1 MPTSPVSEKNCQAGV
16 AMSLTKPSIKSSS
29 NALKRY
35 QSDLLAAIMQPNS
48 DGNGFDN
55 NDFDNVGLTIY
66 QNNFLAS
73 AKRSLANSFPAVKAL
88 LEENFD
94 VAVNHYLRAHLKTN
108 ADWAL
113 IGEQFASYLANEP
126 ALSALPYLGD
136 LAEFEYAMF
145 IAERASDKA
154 LALGSLSL
162 LEKVDSQHLKMNFA
176 PGFALLNSPFP
187 IAELRSLL
195 TAEHGNE
202 QDTEQV
208 AEQAINQAFNAL
220 LEQPIQT
227 HYFAVYRVGYQA
239 KSLSLS
245 AVDYLGYERFSSS
258 ASINDALVALEAP
271 YSQAEHSPEQGNEHK
286 SEHSLDEFDLSHWLA
301 DAIKHQLL
309 LGIFELSDVSKGSSA
324 ASNTS

>member
-1 MPTSPVSEKNCQAGV
+1 
-16 AMSLTKPSIKSSS
+16 MSLTNSSSKPSSS
-29 NALKRY
+29 ALTHY
-35 QSDLLAAIMQPNS
+35 QNDLLAAIMQPNS
-48 DGNGFDN
+48 GDKAANSGASEA
-55 NDFDNVGLTIY
+55 FDNVGLTIY

-145 IAERASDKA
+145 IAERAGDKA

-187 IAELRSLL
+187 IAELHSLL

-202 QDTEQV
+202 QDAEQV
-208 AEQAINQAFNAL
+208 TEKAINQAISAL
-220 LEQPIQT
+220 LEQPMQT
-227 HYFAVYRVGYQA
+227 NYFAIYRLGYQA

-245 AVDYLGYERFSSS
+245 AVDYLGYEKFSSS
-258 ASINDALVALEAP
+258 ASINEALVAIEAP
-271 YSQAEHSPEQGNEHK
+271 NSQAERSPEQGN
-286 SEHSLDEFDLSHWLA
+286 EHSLDEFDLSHWLA

-309 LGIFELSDVSKGSSA
+309 LGIYELSDVSKGSSA
-324 ASNTS
+324 VSNTS